1 MAASRLS
8 VTLLSNASA
17 TGTAVEWP
25 GGWGR
30 VEVRGT
36 VGGATLTLQVQDA
49 DGSTYHT
56 VSTET
61 TFGATGAAAFFCE
74 AGAQIR
80 MAVSG
85 GTPSALYATAYRI
98 A

>member
-1 MAASRLS
+1 MPASRLA

-30 VEVRGT
+30 VETRGT
-36 VGGATLTLQVQDA
+36 FGGATLTLQVQDA

-56 VSTET
+56 VSAET
-61 TFGATGAAAFFCE
+61 TFSAAGTSAFFCE
-74 AGAQIR
+74 AGATIR
-80 MAVSG
+80 IAVSG

-98 A
+98 V

>member
-17 TGTAVEWP
+17 TGSVVEWP

-30 VEVRGT
+30 VETRGIF
-36 VGGATLTLQVQDA
+36 GGATMTLQVQDA

-56 VSTET
+56 VAAET
-61 TFGATGAAAFFCE
+61 IFGAAGTSAFFCE

-85 GTPSALYATAYRI
+85 GTPSELYATAYRI
-98 A
+98 V